1 VKRYHFEFSS
11 KGDEQFSKLDRLTQ
25 TQILDWITANL
36 EGTTTPRSQGKAL
49 QGRSAGL
56 WRYRVGKYRLIV
68 RIEDEVLLVLGLAVA
83 KREDVYRKR

>member
-1 VKRYHFEFSS
+1 MRRYHFEFSS
-11 KGDEQFSKLDRLTQ
+11 RADKQFSKLDRPAQ
-25 TQILDWITANL
+25 AQILDWITANL
-36 EGTTTPRSQGKAL
+36 EGTTTPRAQGKAL
-49 QGRSAGL
+49 QGKLAGL